1 MSWLRDLLRGSL
13 LGEVCC
19 ECGILRGVTRKGL
32 WSGHHPNGNFDIW
45 RRDSVLAGDSA
56 STLEWL
62 NTKNKNGEGEKLILI
77 VITVSYSSFRHSPQ
91 CVLLHLLNF

>member
-1 MSWLRDLLRGSL
+1 M
-13 LGEVCC
+13 
-19 ECGILRGVTRKGL
+19 
-32 WSGHHPNGNFDIW
+32 
-45 RRDSVLAGDSA
+45 LAGDSA

-62 NTKNKNGEGEKLILI
+62 NTKNKNGEEEKLILI